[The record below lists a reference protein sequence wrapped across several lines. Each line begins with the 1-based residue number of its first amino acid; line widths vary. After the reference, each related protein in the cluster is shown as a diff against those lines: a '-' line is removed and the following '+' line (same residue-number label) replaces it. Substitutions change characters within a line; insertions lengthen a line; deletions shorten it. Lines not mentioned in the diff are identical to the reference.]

1 MSDTPKIDEAAGH
14 LISHVPF
21 ANAIG
26 IRILDAKEG
35 KVRAMVPYAD
45 HLVGDPDTGIVHGGV
60 ITAMLDN
67 VCGSSVI
74 SKLPEPMAIATI
86 DLRIDYMR
94 PATPG
99 ADIYCETECYRVTS
113 AVAFVRGVAYTEN
126 PDDPIAHCT
135 GSFML
140 AANRTQPIGVN
151 TTSDMIKNLMAK
163 NDGGAA

>member
-1 MSDTPKIDEAAGH
+1 MSGKAIIEESAGQ

-26 IRILDAKEG
+26 IHIISAEKG
-35 KVRAMVPYAD
+35 KVTAKVPYAD

-74 SKLPEPMAIATI
+74 SALPEPMAIATI

-94 PATPG
+94 PAEAG
-99 ADIYCETECYRVTS
+99 KDIFCETECYRLAS
-113 AVAFVRGVAYTEN
+113 AVAFVRGIAYTDS
-126 PDDPIAHCT
+126 PDKPIAHCA

-140 AANRTQPIGVN
+140 AANRTDPIGAN
-151 TTSDMIKNLMAK
+151 TTASMIGKMMDKDEQA
-163 NDGGAA
+163 